1 MRDAFP
7 MNDKDHVCWRRSEES
22 TAPLCRTTGP
32 GNTKKG
38 SSKFGQKGDIGAEKQ
53 WQRKRK
59 RITEKANGMRVG
71 SHGVCKVSCR
81 HSENACL
88 AGAGMTLQHKEKDRG
103 LAMNPSATD
112 PR

>member
-22 TAPLCRTTGP
+22 TAPLCSTTDP
-32 GNTKKG
+32 GSTKKG
-38 SSKFGQKGDIGAEKQ
+38 SSKFGPKGDLAGTQ

-59 RITEKANGMRVG
+59 RIPEKANGVRVG
-71 SHGVCKVSCR
+71 SREVCKVSCR

-88 AGAGMTLQHKEKDRG
+88 AGAWMTLQHKEEDRD
-103 LAMNPSATD
+103 LATNPSATG